1 MDGKEASAF
10 IRNRKE
16 AGAGGEEDRQARQQH
31 VIEAVTK
38 KLWIQPLLWKSIQS
52 IRGQNTL
59 GVGRLHYFYPGDNED
74 TIQAYREN
82 LNLNKILVNINCS
95 FSGWCFL

>member
-38 KLWIQPLLWKSIQS
+38 KL
-52 IRGQNTL
+52 
-59 GVGRLHYFYPGDNED
+59 
-74 TIQAYREN
+74 
-82 LNLNKILVNINCS
+82 
-95 FSGWCFL
+95 